1 MSFKFIFMSIFTNKE
16 LPFENT
22 LKHEI
27 KSSPLINYLNPSFVI
42 KLINLIPD
50 CKRSNLKIRKMLCW
64 EIFCNTYISNIQNIK
79 ILTFDISYC
88 ITLHLLFFSANICI
102 HILSIFVNF
111 ILQLE

>member
-79 ILTFDISYC
+79 ILTF
-88 ITLHLLFFSANICI
+88 A
-102 HILSIFVNF
+102 
-111 ILQLE
+111 